1 MNCGRTAFSCA
12 IVAAL
17 LTGCTSR
24 PSAPASSQALDL
36 GDFKA
41 ALIAYIDTHPGVF
54 IGRGSAAGLKDKP
67 LVPLASPDSERR
79 YSLEEFIIVPSEMRF
94 QANYGVQGPEP
105 YVYEGEFTNSANGSL
120 EVGTV
125 KLTRFHVRPQEDG
138 ANGGLPV
145 VH

>member
-67 LVPLASPDSERR
+67 LVPLAAPDSELMNAACLNPDTTETGR
-79 YSLEEFIIVPSEMRF
+79 
-94 QANYGVQGPEP
+94 EP
-105 YVYEGEFTNSANGSL
+105 GC
-120 EVGTV
+120 
-125 KLTRFHVRPQEDG
+125 
-138 ANGGLPV
+138 GGGGCRGR
-145 VH
+145 